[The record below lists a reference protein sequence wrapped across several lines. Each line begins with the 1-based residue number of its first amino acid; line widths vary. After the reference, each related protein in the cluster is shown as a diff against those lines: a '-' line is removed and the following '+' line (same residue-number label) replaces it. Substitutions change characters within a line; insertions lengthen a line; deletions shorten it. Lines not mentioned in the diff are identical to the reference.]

1 MEQTLSMDEESPGSL
16 AYPWYIVSLCMLA
29 YIFSF
34 IDRQVITLLIEPI
47 RADLQISDTQFSL
60 LHGLAFA
67 MLYAT
72 AGIPIARL
80 ADTRSRPVIIAVG
93 IFIWSMATAVCGM
106 TKSFAQLFAARMAVG
121 VGEAALSPAAYSMI
135 TDSFP
140 KSKLG
145 MALGVYSSGSFL
157 GGGLAFII
165 GGAAIAMVQQW
176 GPQQWPLIGLVKP
189 WQMTFFMVGLPG
201 VLVALLFIITVK
213 DPERKGLASSADAQ
227 GTSAVQAFSFTDVL
241 RYIGGHKVTF
251 AAHYLG
257 FGFMSLSLFA
267 LMNWAP
273 AYFLRKYGMSIRDV
287 GLYLGLVVLIGNS
300 AGVLASGWLTDRL
313 TRRGYQDAPMRA
325 GMFGAI
331 GVVIPAALFSQISG
345 FGGSLALL
353 ALAMFFASFPL
364 ATSAAALQFMAPNQ
378 MRAQVT
384 ALFFLSMNILGIT
397 GGTTLV
403 ALCTD
408 YLFRNEMMVGYS
420 MSLVS
425 VFGAVAGALVLG
437 WGLSAF
443 AGTHRELA
451 DLDHVGSNS
460 FDQ

>member
-1 MEQTLSMDEESPGSL
+1 MEQTVNMDEQESGGSL

-47 RADLQISDTQFSL
+47 RADLQISDTEFSL

-67 MLYAT
+67 MLYAV

-80 ADTRSRPVIIAVG
+80 ADSRSRPVIISVG
-93 IFIWSMATAVCGM
+93 IFVWSLATAACG
-106 TKSFAQLFAARMAVG
+106 TAKNFVQLFLARMAVG
-121 VGEAALSPAAYSMI
+121 VGEAALSPSAYSMI

-145 MALGVYSSGSFL
+145 LALGVYSSGSFL

-165 GGAAIAMVQQW
+165 GGAAIAIVEQW
-176 GPQQWPLIGLVKP
+176 GEQVFPLIGVVKP

-201 VLVALLFIITVK
+201 LLVAALFFITIK
-213 DPERKGLASSADAQ
+213 DPQRKGVEPGS
-227 GTSAVQAFSFTDVL
+227 VAFTFGDVL
-241 RYIGGHKVTF
+241 RYIGGHKATF

-257 FGFMSLSLFA
+257 FGFLALALFA

-273 AYFLRKYGMSIRDV
+273 AYFLRKFGMPVKDV

-300 AGVLASGWLTDRL
+300 AGVLFSGWLTDYL
-313 TRRGYQDAPMRA
+313 TRKGYRDAPMRA
-325 GMFGAI
+325 GMMGGI
-331 GVVIPAALFSQISG
+331 GLAIPALLFSQFDG
-345 FGGSLALL
+345 FGASLALL
-353 ALAMFFASFPL
+353 AVAMFFASFPL
-364 ATSAAALQFMAPNQ
+364 ATSAAGLQFMAPNQ

-384 ALFFLSMNILGIT
+384 ALFFLSMNLLGIT
-397 GGTTLV
+397 GGATLV
-403 ALCTD
+403 ALSTD
-408 YLFRNEMMVGYS
+408 YIFHDDTLVGYS

-425 VFGAVAGALVLG
+425 VSAAVLGVVLLG
-437 WGLSAF
+437 WGLKHF
-443 AGTHRELA
+443 AQTEREVA
-451 DLDHVGSNS
+451 A
-460 FDQ
+460 

>member
-1 MEQTLSMDEESPGSL
+1 MEQTISSNEQDSNASL

-47 RADLQISDTQFSL
+47 RADLQISDTEFSL

-67 MLYAT
+67 MLYAV
-72 AGIPIARL
+72 AGIPIARM
-80 ADTRSRPVIIAVG
+80 ADSRSRPVIISVG
-93 IFIWSMATAVCGM
+93 IFVWSFATAACGAA
-106 TKSFAQLFAARMAVG
+106 KNFVQLFLARMVVG

-145 MALGVYSSGSFL
+145 LALGVYSSGSFL

-165 GGAAIAMVQQW
+165 GGAAIAVVEQW
-176 GPQQWPLIGLVKP
+176 GAQTLPVIGLVKP

-201 VLVALLFIITVK
+201 LLVAALFYFTVK
-213 DPERKGLASSADAQ
+213 DPERKGVASDGS
-227 GTSAVQAFSFTDVL
+227 AFSFGDVL
-241 RYIGGHKVTF
+241 RYIGGHRATF

-257 FGFMSLSLFA
+257 FGFMSLALFA

-273 AYFLRKYGMSIRDV
+273 AYFIRKYGMSVRDV
-287 GLYLGLVVLIGNS
+287 GLSLGLVVLIGNS
-300 AGVLASGWLTDRL
+300 AGVLVSGWLTDRL
-313 TRRGYQDAPMRA
+313 TRKGYRDAPMRA
-325 GMFGAI
+325 GMIGSM
-331 GVVIPAALFSQISG
+331 GVVIPAALFSQVTG

-353 ALAMFFASFPL
+353 AVAMFFASFPL
-364 ATSAAALQFMAPNQ
+364 ATSATALQFMAPNR

-403 ALCTD
+403 ALSTD
-408 YLFRNEMMVGYS
+408 FIFQDDKLVGYS
-420 MSLVS
+420 MSLIS
-425 VFGAVAGALVLG
+425 VMGAVLGATLLG
-437 WGLSAF
+437 WGLKHF
-443 AGTHRELA
+443 VKTEREVA
-451 DLDHVGSNS
+451 AEVG
-460 FDQ
+460 

>member
-1 MEQTLSMDEESPGSL
+1 MEPTSTKTTPENNASL
-16 AYPWYIVSLCMLA
+16 AYPWYMVSLCMLA

-67 MLYAT
+67 MLYAL

-80 ADTRSRPVIIAVG
+80 ADSRSRPAIITVG
-93 IFIWSMATAVCGM
+93 IFVWSLATAACG
-106 TKSFAQLFAARMAVG
+106 TAKSFVQLFLARMVVG

-145 MALGVYSSGSFL
+145 IALGVYSSGAFL

-165 GGAAIAMVQQW
+165 GGAAIAVVEQW
-176 GPQQWPLIGLVKP
+176 GAQSLPFIGIVKP
-189 WQMTFFMVGLPG
+189 WQMTFFIVGLPG
-201 VLVALLFIITVK
+201 ILVAALFYITIK
-213 DPERKGLASSADAQ
+213 DPERKGISSDN
-227 GTSAVQAFSFTDVL
+227 SAFSFPDVL
-241 RYIGGHKVTF
+241 RYIGQHKATF
-251 AAHYLG
+251 TAHYLG
-257 FGFMSLSLFA
+257 FGFMSLAMFS

-273 AYFLRKYGMSIRDV
+273 AYLLRKYGMPIKDV

-300 AGVLASGWLTDRL
+300 AGVLVSGWLTDRL
-313 TRRGYQDAPMRA
+313 NRSGYRDAPLRA
-325 GMFGAI
+325 GMVGCI
-331 GVVIPAALFSQISG
+331 GIVIPVILFSQVSG

-353 ALAMFFASFPL
+353 AIAMFFASFPV
-364 ATSAAALQFMAPNQ
+364 ATSAAALQLMAPNR

-403 ALCTD
+403 ALSTD
-408 YLFRNEMMVGYS
+408 YLFRDDTMVGYS
-420 MSLVS
+420 MSMIS
-425 VFGAVAGALVLG
+425 ATGAILGAIVLG
-437 WGLSAF
+437 WGLKHFAVTEQEVASAQLEK
-443 AGTHRELA
+443 G
-451 DLDHVGSNS
+451 
-460 FDQ
+460 

>member
-1 MEQTLSMDEESPGSL
+1 MKHAEAGAQEQSGGSL
-16 AYPWYIVSLCMLA
+16 AYPWYIVWLCMVA

-34 IDRQVITLLIEPI
+34 IDRQIITLLIQPI

-80 ADTRSRPVIIAVG
+80 ADSRSRPMIISVG
-93 IFIWSMATAVCGM
+93 IFVWSLATALCGVA
-106 TKSFAQLFAARMAVG
+106 KNFFQLFIARMAVG

-145 MALGVYSSGSFL
+145 LALGVYSSGSFL

-165 GGAAIAMVQQW
+165 GGAAIALVEQW
-176 GPQQWPLIGLVKP
+176 GAQQVPLIGVVKP
-189 WQMTFFMVGLPG
+189 WQMTFFIVGLPG
-201 VLVALLFIITVK
+201 LLVAALFILTVK
-213 DPERKGLASSADAQ
+213 DPERKGLAGTADAQ
-227 GTSAVQAFSFTDVL
+227 GRVAVHSFSFGDVL
-241 RYIGGHKVTF
+241 RYVGEHRRTF
-251 AAHYLG
+251 ASHYLG
-257 FGFMSLSLFA
+257 FGFMSLALFS

-273 AYFLRKYGMSIRDV
+273 AYFLRNFDMSVRDV
-287 GLYLGLVVLIGNS
+287 GLSLGLVVLIGNT
-300 AGVLASGWLTDRL
+300 AGVLASGWLTDYL

-325 GMFGAI
+325 GMIGSI
-331 GVVIPAALFSQISG
+331 GVIIPAALFSQVAG
-345 FGGSLALL
+345 FNGTLALL

-364 ATSAAALQFMAPNQ
+364 ATSAAALQLMAPNQ

-408 YLFRNEMMVGYS
+408 YLFRDDMLVGYS
-420 MSLVS
+420 MSLIS
-425 VFGAVAGALVLG
+425 VLGALGGALLLF
-437 WGLSAF
+437 WGLGAF
-443 AGTHRELA
+443 TRTHREVA
-451 DLDHVGSNS
+451 EQGP
-460 FDQ
+460 

>member
-1 MEQTLSMDEESPGSL
+1 MEQTISSNEQDSNASL

-47 RADLQISDTQFSL
+47 RADLQISDTEFSL

-67 MLYAT
+67 MLYAV
-72 AGIPIARL
+72 AGIPIARM
-80 ADTRSRPVIIAVG
+80 ADSRSRPAIISVG
-93 IFIWSMATAVCGM
+93 IFVWSFATAACG
-106 TKSFAQLFAARMAVG
+106 TAKNFVQLFLARMVVG

-145 MALGVYSSGSFL
+145 LALGVYSSGSFL

-165 GGAAIAMVQQW
+165 GGAAIALVEQW
-176 GPQQWPLIGLVKP
+176 GPQTFPVIGLVKP

-201 VLVALLFIITVK
+201 LVVAALFYFTVK
-213 DPERKGLASSADAQ
+213 DPDRKGVANDNS
-227 GTSAVQAFSFTDVL
+227 AFSFSDVL
-241 RYIGGHKVTF
+241 RYIGEHKATF

-257 FGFMSLSLFA
+257 FGFMSLALFA

-273 AYFLRKYGMSIRDV
+273 AYFLRKYGMSVRDV
-287 GLYLGLVVLIGNS
+287 GLSLGLVVLIGNS
-300 AGVLASGWLTDRL
+300 AGVLVSGWLTDRL
-313 TRRGYQDAPMRA
+313 TRKGYRDAPMRA
-325 GMFGAI
+325 GMIGSM
-331 GVVIPAALFSQISG
+331 GVVIPAALFSQVTG

-353 ALAMFFASFPL
+353 AVAMFFASFPL
-364 ATSAAALQFMAPNQ
+364 ATSATALQLMAPNR

-403 ALCTD
+403 ALSTD
-408 YLFRNEMMVGYS
+408 FIFQNDKLVGYS
-420 MSLVS
+420 MSLISVS
-425 VFGAVAGALVLG
+425 GAVLGAIMLG
-437 WGLSAF
+437 WGLKHFVKTEQEVA
-443 AGTHRELA
+443 AQ
-451 DLDHVGSNS
+451 VG
-460 FDQ
+460 

>member
-1 MEQTLSMDEESPGSL
+1 MDQSVSLDKQESNESL

-47 RADLQISDTQFSL
+47 RADLQISDTEFSL

-67 MLYAT
+67 MLYAV

-80 ADTRSRPVIIAVG
+80 ADSRSRPVIISVG
-93 IFIWSMATAVCGM
+93 IFVWSLATAACG
-106 TKSFAQLFAARMAVG
+106 TAKNFVQLFLARMAVG
-121 VGEAALSPAAYSMI
+121 VGEAALSPSAYSMI

-145 MALGVYSSGSFL
+145 LALGVYSSGSFL

-165 GGAAIAMVQQW
+165 GGAAIAVVQQW
-176 GPQQWPLIGLVKP
+176 GEQVFPVIGVVKP

-201 VLVALLFIITVK
+201 LLVAALFFFTIK
-213 DPERKGLASSADAQ
+213 DPERKGVDPDS
-227 GTSAVQAFSFTDVL
+227 VAFSFGEVL
-241 RYIGGHKVTF
+241 RYIGGHRATF

-257 FGFMSLSLFA
+257 FGFLALALFA

-273 AYFLRKYGMSIRDV
+273 AYFLRKFGMPVQEV

-300 AGVLASGWLTDRL
+300 AGVLASGWLTDYF
-313 TRRGYQDAPMRA
+313 TRRGYRDAPMRA
-325 GMFGAI
+325 GMVGGI
-331 GVVIPAALFSQISG
+331 GLAIPALLFSQFDG
-345 FGGSLALL
+345 FGASLALL
-353 ALAMFFASFPL
+353 AVAMFFASFPL
-364 ATSAAALQFMAPNQ
+364 ATSAAGLQFMAPNQ

-384 ALFFLSMNILGIT
+384 ALFFLSMNLLGIT
-397 GGTTLV
+397 GGSTLV
-403 ALCTD
+403 ALSTD
-408 YLFRNEMMVGYS
+408 YIFHDDTLVGYS

-425 VFGAVAGALVLG
+425 VSGAVLGVALLG
-437 WGLSAF
+437 WGLKHF
-443 AGTHRELA
+443 AETEREVA
-451 DLDHVGSNS
+451 GN
-460 FDQ
+460 